1 MTPLSQVAE
10 LQVSKVDTLNG
21 TGVAGDTID
30 YGITVTNTG
39 TVTVSDIDVSDS
51 LADVDGSL
59 SCTPVEPFTLAPGAS
74 ATVRR
79 HPHRHPGRG
88 GCRFGFEHGR
98 RRRVRTPAVSG
109 HDDSD
114 DPDDATDVD
123 PDGDGEPDDP
133 TVTPLSQSPELQVAK
148 VDTLNGTGVAG
159 DTIDY
164 GITVTNTGTVTVSSI
179 DVSDSLADVDGSL
192 VCLPV
197 EPFDLAPGESALCGG
212 THTVTQAEVDAGSVS
227 NTATAAGEDPGGVP
241 VTDDSDDPDD
251 GTDVDPDGDGEPDD
265 PTVTPLSQVAEL
277 QVSKVDT
284 LNGTGVAG
292 DTIDYG
298 ITVTNTGTVTVS
310 DISVSDSLAD
320 VDGSLVCLPVEPF
333 DLGPG
338 EAALC
343 GGSHTVTQAE
353 VDAGSV
359 SNTATATGE
368 DPDGSPV
375 VDDSDDPDDA
385 TDVDPD
391 GDGEPDDPT
400 VTPLSQTAE
409 LQVSKMDTLNGSGV
423 AGDTID
429 YGITVT
435 NTGTVTVSDIDVS
448 DSLADVDGS
457 LSCTPSA
464 LFTLLPGASATC
476 SGTHTV
482 TQIEVDAGSVSNT
495 AERGG

>member
-1 MTPLSQVAE
+1 M
-10 LQVSKVDTLNG
+10 
-21 TGVAGDTID
+21 
-30 YGITVTNTG
+30 
-39 TVTVSDIDVSDS
+39 
-51 LADVDGSL
+51 
-59 SCTPVEPFTLAPGAS
+59 
-74 ATVRR
+74 
-79 HPHRHPGRG
+79 
-88 GCRFGFEHGR
+88 
-98 RRRVRTPAVSG
+98 
-109 HDDSD
+109 
-114 DPDDATDVD
+114 
-123 PDGDGEPDDP
+123 
-133 TVTPLSQSPELQVAK
+133 
-148 VDTLNGTGVAG
+148 
-159 DTIDY
+159 
-164 GITVTNTGTVTVSSI
+164 
-179 DVSDSLADVDGSL
+179 
-192 VCLPV
+192 
-197 EPFDLAPGESALCGG
+197 
-212 THTVTQAEVDAGSVS
+212 
-227 NTATAAGEDPGGVP
+227 
-241 VTDDSDDPDD
+241 
-251 GTDVDPDGDGEPDD
+251 
-265 PTVTPLSQVAEL
+265 
-277 QVSKVDT
+277 DT

-333 DLGPG
+333 DLAPG

-375 VDDSDDPDDA
+375 ADDSDDPDDA

-409 LQVSKMDTLNGSGV
+409 LQVSKIDTLNGSGV

-482 TQIEVDAGSVSNT
+482 TQAEVDTGSVSNVATATGEDPSGGAVADDSDDPDDGTDVDPDGDGEPDDPTVTPLDQAAELQVSKIDTLNGSGVAGDTIDYGIVVTNTGTVTVSDISVSDSLADVDGSLVCLPVEPFDLGPGEAALCGGTHVITQSEVDAGSVSNT
-495 AERGG
+495 ATASGEDPSGGAVADDSDDPDDADGCGS